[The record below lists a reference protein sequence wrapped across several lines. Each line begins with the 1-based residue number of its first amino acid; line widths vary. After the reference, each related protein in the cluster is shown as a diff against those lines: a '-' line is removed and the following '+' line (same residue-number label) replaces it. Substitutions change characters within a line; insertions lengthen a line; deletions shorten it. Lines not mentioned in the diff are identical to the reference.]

1 MSDRASSPHPRRAAV
16 PPVPAGTARPRWSVM
31 IPTYHCADYLAHTLR
46 SVLRQD
52 LGPDAMQIE
61 GRGRSLRAR
70 RSRAC
75 RARRRRR
82 PCLVLPA
89 AAERRP
95 RQELQYVPA
104 AQQGAARSCICFNR
118 ALLPP
123 DRADAITSFA
133 TVDTAVTALRRS
145 HRMLR
150 AGETRGPL
158 VQLREAVR
166 LSRSPRVLAA
176 SAKLLAHWVLV
187 HLRRGVRRVRSG
199 PPPPTSLS

>member
-1 MSDRASSPHPRRAAV
+1 M
-16 PPVPAGTARPRWSVM
+16 
-31 IPTYHCADYLAHTLR
+31 
-46 SVLRQD
+46 
-52 LGPDAMQIE
+52 
-61 GRGRSLRAR
+61 
-70 RSRAC
+70 
-75 RARRRRR
+75 
-82 PCLVLPA
+82 
-89 AAERRP
+89 
-95 RQELQYVPA
+95 PA